1 MAKKKNSDMVIKSNT
16 LVSASY
22 HLSLSEIRLL
32 DIALAELSEYES
44 EEKHVTTLPD
54 FIEIRADEYAK
65 LYNVTLQ
72 QAYTALREASE
83 QLFTRYFRYEVQ
95 AEDYPSFTEE
105 RKARWVGEI
114 GYVKDEGVV
123 TLSFTKAL
131 VALAGRFKIG
141 GKFTRYHVEQKAPL
155 TSIYAHR
162 LYEMMMSWRKTGDVP
177 YIGYIELR
185 QRFEIESTEYKR
197 MSNFKSRVLEP
208 ALKQINDLTD
218 IKVTYTQEKKG
229 RKIIGFTFKFKFKET
244 AKKKEEKRVYEQ
256 TDQRVREQTDQQQEQ
271 KKLRK
276 IPSLSDEQINM
287 FCFKIMKNYD
297 FMRDYS
303 NQTLGKS
310 TDEVFNFIEAI
321 LRDDDKRQDL
331 TRYLL
336 LVGYEYPER
345 LKKS

>member
-1 MAKKKNSDMVIKSNT
+1 MAKKKSSDMVIKSNT

-244 AKKKEEKRVYEQ
+244 PKKSLKAINNHVIKPDNDSASKPQ
-256 TDQRVREQTDQQQEQ
+256 PQ
-271 KKLRK
+271 RK
-276 IPSLSDEQINM
+276 IPKMSDKQRNT
-287 FCFKIMKNYD
+287 FANKLLKNFD
-297 FMRDYS
+297 FIRDYNS
-303 NQTLGKS
+303 QTVGKKG
-310 TDEVFNFIEAI
+310 EELLPWIEQGLA
-321 LRDDDKRQDL
+321 DDDKRQEWRKYIL
-331 TRYLL
+331 MC
-336 LVGYEYPER
+336 GYEFPDNFKR
-345 LKKS
+345 

>member
-1 MAKKKNSDMVIKSNT
+1 MAKKKSSDMVIKSNT

-65 LYNVTLQ
+65 LYNVTTQ

-177 YIGYIELR
+177 YIGYMELR

-208 ALKQINDLTD
+208 ALRQINDLTD

-244 AKKKEEKRVYEQ
+244 PKKSLKAINNHVIKPDNDSASKPQ
-256 TDQRVREQTDQQQEQ
+256 PQPQPQ
-271 KKLRK
+271 RK
-276 IPSLSDEQINM
+276 IPKMSDKQRNT
-287 FCFKIMKNYD
+287 FANKLLKNFD
-297 FMRDYS
+297 FIRDYNS
-303 NQTLGKS
+303 QTVGKRR
-310 TDEVFNFIEAI
+310 EELLPWVEQGLA
-321 LRDDDKRQDL
+321 DDDKRQEWRKYIL
-331 TRYLL
+331 MS
-336 LVGYEYPER
+336 GYEFPSN
-345 LKKS
+345 LKN

>member
-1 MAKKKNSDMVIKSNT
+1 MVIKSNT

-244 AKKKEEKRVYEQ
+244 PKKSLKAINNHVIKPDNDSASKPQ
-256 TDQRVREQTDQQQEQ
+256 PQ
-271 KKLRK
+271 RK
-276 IPSLSDEQINM
+276 IPKMSDKQRNT
-287 FCFKIMKNYD
+287 FANKLLKNFD
-297 FMRDYS
+297 FIRDYNS
-303 NQTLGKS
+303 QTVGKRR
-310 TDEVFNFIEAI
+310 EELLPWVEQGLA
-321 LRDDDKRQDL
+321 DDDKRQEWRKYIL
-331 TRYLL
+331 MS
-336 LVGYEYPER
+336 GYEFPSN
-345 LKKS
+345 LKN

>member
-44 EEKHVTTLPD
+44 EEKHLTTLPD
-54 FIEIRADEYAK
+54 FIEIRADEYAR

-95 AEDYPSFTEE
+95 SEAYPSFTEE

-177 YIGYIELR
+177 YISYSELR

-197 MSNFKSRVLEP
+197 MSNFKSRVLDP
-208 ALKQINDLTD
+208 SLKQINDLTD
-218 IKVTYTQEKKG
+218 IKVSYTQEKKG

-244 AKKKEEKRVYEQ
+244 DKKKEEKRVREQ
-256 TDQRVREQTDQQQEQ
+256 TDQRARGQIDQQQ

-276 IPSLSDEQINM
+276 VPSLSDEQINM

-297 FMRDYS
+297 FIRDYS
-303 NQTLGKS
+303 SQTTGKS
-310 TDEVFNFIEAI
+310 TDEVYNFIEAI

>member
-1 MAKKKNSDMVIKSNT
+1 MAKKKSSDMVIKSNT

-244 AKKKEEKRVYEQ
+244 PKKSLKAINNHVIKPDNDSASKPQ
-256 TDQRVREQTDQQQEQ
+256 PQ
-271 KKLRK
+271 RK
-276 IPSLSDEQINM
+276 IPKMSDKQRNT
-287 FCFKIMKNYD
+287 FANKLLKNFD
-297 FMRDYS
+297 FIRDYNS
-303 NQTLGKS
+303 QTVGKRR
-310 TDEVFNFIEAI
+310 EELLPWVEQGLA
-321 LRDDDKRQDL
+321 DDDKRQEWRKYIL
-331 TRYLL
+331 MS
-336 LVGYEYPER
+336 GYEFPSN
-345 LKKS
+345 LKN

>member
-1 MAKKKNSDMVIKSNT
+1 MAKKKSSDMVIKSNT

-95 AEDYPSFTEE
+95 AENYPSFTEE

-244 AKKKEEKRVYEQ
+244 PKKSLKAINNHVIKP
-256 TDQRVREQTDQQQEQ
+256 DNDSASKPQR
-271 KKLRK
+271 KIRK
-276 IPSLSDEQINM
+276 IPKMSDGQRNSFAHKLLS
-287 FCFKIMKNYD
+287 NYD
-297 FMRDYS
+297 FTRDYS
-303 NQTLGKS
+303 AETYGKLREELLPWVEQGLAD
-310 TDEVFNFIEAI
+310 DEKRHEWRKYI
-321 LRDDDKRQDL
+321 LMC
-331 TRYLL
+331 
-336 LVGYEYPER
+336 GYEFPDHN
-345 LKKS
+345 KK

>member
-1 MAKKKNSDMVIKSNT
+1 MAKKKSSDMVIKSNT

-65 LYNVTLQ
+65 LYNVTTQ

-177 YIGYIELR
+177 YIGYMELR

-208 ALKQINDLTD
+208 ALRQINDLTD

-244 AKKKEEKRVYEQ
+244 PKKSLKAINNHVIKPDNDSASKPQ
-256 TDQRVREQTDQQQEQ
+256 PQ
-271 KKLRK
+271 RK
-276 IPSLSDEQINM
+276 IPKMSDKQRNT
-287 FCFKIMKNYD
+287 FANKLLKNFD
-297 FMRDYS
+297 FIRDYNS
-303 NQTLGKS
+303 QTVGKRR
-310 TDEVFNFIEAI
+310 EELLPWVEQGLA
-321 LRDDDKRQDL
+321 DDDKRQEWRKYIL
-331 TRYLL
+331 MS
-336 LVGYEYPER
+336 GYEFPSN
-345 LKKS
+345 LKN